1 MRKVYQY
8 VYLTFRGV
16 YNNFF
21 TDIEDNEKTL
31 CQYGFMFCSEETCL
45 LFLDKFLIKRRIT

>member
-45 LFLDKFLIKRRIT
+45 LFLDNFLIKRRIT